1 MVSSIFG
8 RLSSVSGRLQN
19 LVLLVL
25 SPKNGRSRRPS
36 KLSASLAGRLRRP
49 CEESCSENLVVVVTT
64 WLESLVFTLEPT
76 KPSKNGR
83 PILFGIENFA
93 CKVYW
98 FQLLSQ
104 HQHIKVQTRL
114 PYRSTI
120 YGQKRIF
127 LLEPKCETSCTGNSH
142 ILLQKIKNDIHHYK
156 RPA

>member
-83 PILFGIENFA
+83 PFFLESKILPAKSTG
-93 CKVYW
+93 
-98 FQLLSQ
+98 LSCC
-104 HQHIKVQTRL
+104 HNI
-114 PYRSTI
+114 
-120 YGQKRIF
+120 RISKF
-127 LLEPKCETSCTGNSH
+127 KLGYHTAAPFMVKNVFFCWSQSVKQVVRATVTSCS
-142 ILLQKIKNDIHHYK
+142 K
-156 RPA
+156 R